1 MGVDEM
7 LYQIDDSRTRVP
19 LTEVVLDKLVSL
31 LLAGHLKTGDTLPSE
46 SELARNFNVS
56 KPVVRLALRQL
67 AAMGVV
73 DIRQGKPSVVR
84 ELDARP
90 LELYLQLAVSSLDGG
105 LEDAVELRRALET
118 RAAALAAERR
128 SDEDIKKL
136 HAIVETM
143 ASVRMEH
150 DAWIRADIEF
160 HTIIAQ
166 ASGNSLIRF
175 LNQALH
181 STMRYVIGTL
191 HARKDMRNADETVA
205 RHREIVDAIERR
217 DVAAAQRAMSE
228 HFDKSVPIAVQIQME
243 NRNSTKS

>member
-1 MGVDEM
+1 MEAE
-7 LYQIDDSRTRVP
+7 LYQLEDTRQRVP
-19 LTEVVLDKLVSL
+19 LTDIVLDKLVSL
-31 LLAGHLKTGDTLPSE
+31 LLSGKLKTGDIFPSE
-46 SELARNFNVS
+46 SDLARSFNVS
-56 KPVVRLALRQL
+56 KPIVRLALRQL

-73 DIRQGKPSVVR
+73 EIRQGKPSVVR

-128 SDEDIKKL
+128 SDEDVAHL
-136 HAIVETM
+136 RSVLETM
-143 ASVRMEH
+143 SRVRMEH
-150 DAWIRADIEF
+150 EAWIIADIEF
-160 HTIIAQ
+160 HTIIAR
-166 ASGNSLIRF
+166 ASGNSLIGF

-191 HARKDMRNADETVA
+191 HARKDMRNADETVQ

-217 DVAAAQRAMSE
+217 DAPAAQQAMSD
-228 HFDKSVPIAVQIQME
+228 HFDRSVPIAVQIQME
-243 NRNSTKS
+243 ARNAAKD

>member
-7 LYQIDDSRTRVP
+7 LYQMDDNRPRVP
-19 LTEVVLDKLVSL
+19 LTDIVLDKLVSL

-46 SELARNFNVS
+46 SELARSFNVS
-56 KPVVRLALRQL
+56 KPIVRLALRQL
-67 AAMGVV
+67 AAMGVL

-105 LEDAVELRRALET
+105 LQDAVELRRALET

-128 SDEDIKKL
+128 SDDDVKRL
-136 HAIVETM
+136 WAVLETM
-143 ASVRMEH
+143 SSVRMEH
-150 DAWIRADIEF
+150 EAWILADIEF
-160 HTIIAQ
+160 HSIVAQ

-205 RHREIVDAIERR
+205 RHREIADAIERR
-217 DVAAAQRAMSE
+217 DVAGAQRAMSD
-228 HFDKSVPIAVQIQME
+228 HFDKSVPIAEQIQME
-243 NRNSTKS
+243 NRKAAKD

>member
-1 MGVDEM
+1 MTTDE
-7 LYQIDDSRTRVP
+7 LIYQLEGNRMRVP
-19 LTEVVLDKLVSL
+19 LTDVVLDKLVSL
-31 LLAGHLKTGDTLPSE
+31 LLSGQLKTGDTLPSE
-46 SELARNFNVS
+46 SELARSFNVS
-56 KPVVRLALRQL
+56 KPIVRLALRQL

-84 ELDARP
+84 ELDSRP

-118 RAAALAAERR
+118 RAAALAAARR
-128 SDEDIKKL
+128 SDED
-136 HAIVETM
+136 VERLEAVLRTM

-150 DAWIRADIEF
+150 DEWIAADIEF
-160 HTIIAQ
+160 HAIIAR
-166 ASGNSLIRF
+166 ASGNSLIKF

-205 RHREIVDAIERR
+205 RHREIVDAIRRR

-228 HFDKSVPIAVQIQME
+228 HFDKSVPIAAQIQKE
-243 NRNSTKS
+243 TRKATKG

>member
-1 MGVDEM
+1 MEAA
-7 LYQIDDSRTRVP
+7 LYQLDNARERVP
-19 LTEVVLDKLVSL
+19 LTDIVLDKLVSL
-31 LLAGHLKTGDTLPSE
+31 LLSGKLKAGDTLPSE
-46 SELARNFNVS
+46 SDLARNFNVS

-128 SDEDIKKL
+128 SDEDVAQLKVL
-136 HAIVETM
+136 LETM
-143 ASVRMEH
+143 SHVRMEH
-150 DAWIRADIEF
+150 DAWIVADIEF
-160 HTIIAQ
+160 HTIIAK

-217 DVAAAQRAMSE
+217 DVLAAQRTMSE
-228 HFDKSVPIAVQIQME
+228 HFDKSVPIAAQIQME
-243 NRNSTKS
+243 ARNAAKD

>member
-1 MGVDEM
+1 MEAE
-7 LYQIDDSRTRVP
+7 LYQLDDTRQRVP
-19 LTEVVLDKLVSL
+19 LTDIVLDKLVSL
-31 LLAGHLKTGDTLPSE
+31 LLSGKLKTGDTFPSE
-46 SELARNFNVS
+46 SDLARSFNVS
-56 KPVVRLALRQL
+56 KPIVRLALRQL

-73 DIRQGKPSVVR
+73 EIRQGKPSVVC

-105 LEDAVELRRALET
+105 LGDAVELRRALET

-128 SDEDIKKL
+128 SDEDVARL
-136 HAIVETM
+136 RSVLETM
-143 ASVRMEH
+143 FRVRMEH
-150 DAWIRADIEF
+150 EAWISADIEF

-205 RHREIVDAIERR
+205 HHREIVDAIERK
-217 DVAAAQRAMSE
+217 DAPAAQRAMSD
-228 HFDKSVPIAVQIQME
+228 HFDRSVPIAVQIQME
-243 NRNSTKS
+243 ARNTTKD